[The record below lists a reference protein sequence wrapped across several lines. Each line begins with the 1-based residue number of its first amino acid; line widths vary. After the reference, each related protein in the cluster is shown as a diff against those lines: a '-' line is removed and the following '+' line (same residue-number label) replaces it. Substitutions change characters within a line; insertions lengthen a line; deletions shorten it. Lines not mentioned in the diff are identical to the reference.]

1 MQRLFTYLFL
11 ASLAI
16 MPASETLADEHPLFA
31 SDESLELT
39 IEAPIRQLLRQA
51 TEKPVLPGR
60 LSYLDDRGES
70 ITLSMEITTRGHSR
84 LDVCSFPPM
93 SIVLKPDETAS
104 TVFAGQHKLK
114 IVTPCNDGSKFLGY
128 LRQEYGI
135 YKAYNV
141 LSEYSFR
148 VRWLNVTYREA
159 GKKRKDIV
167 KPAFFIESEEEA
179 AQRVGMAPVRTPVV
193 KVEQLNPE
201 ETSIFG
207 LFQYLIANT
216 DWSIKKG
223 PGTEDC
229 CHNGKLIGLPG
240 SQDNWV
246 VLAYDFDQAGLINTP
261 YAMPAERLGIG
272 SVRTRLYR
280 GRCLH
285 NNLLPATISLFND
298 RRQEI
303 EAALVPQSL
312 TSRSRRSAL
321 SYIEKFYRTINEPD
335 EMDREIKSHC
345 LQGR

>member
-1 MQRLFTYLFL
+1 
-11 ASLAI
+11 
-16 MPASETLADEHPLFA
+16 
-31 SDESLELT
+31 
-39 IEAPIRQLLRQA
+39 LLRQA
-51 TEKPVLPGR
+51 KEKPLLPGR
-60 LSYLDDRGES
+60 LSYLNGAGERVA
-70 ITLSMEITTRGHSR
+70 LNLEITTRGRSR

-93 SIVLKPDETAS
+93 SIVLNPDETDS
-104 TVFAGQHKLK
+104 TLFAGQHKLK
-114 IVTPCNDGSKFLGY
+114 IVNPCNDGPKFLDY

-135 YKAYNV
+135 YKAGNV

-148 VRWLNVTYREA
+148 VRWLNVTYRET
-159 GKKRKDIV
+159 GKKRKETV
-167 KPAFFIESEEEA
+167 KQAFFIESEEEA
-179 AQRVGMAPVRTPVV
+179 AQRLGMAPVRTPVV
-193 KVEQLNPE
+193 KLEQLNPV

-229 CHNGKLIGLPG
+229 CHNGKLIGVPG
-240 SQDNWV
+240 SHDNWV
-246 VLAYDFDQAGLINTP
+246 VLAYDFDQSGLINTD
-261 YAMPAERLGIG
+261 YALPSEGLGIG
-272 SVRTRLYR
+272 TVRNRLYR

-285 NNLLPATISLFND
+285 NKLLPATISLFND

-321 SYIEKFYRTINEPD
+321 SYIDRFYRTINDSD
-335 EMDREIKSHC
+335 ELGKEIKSHC